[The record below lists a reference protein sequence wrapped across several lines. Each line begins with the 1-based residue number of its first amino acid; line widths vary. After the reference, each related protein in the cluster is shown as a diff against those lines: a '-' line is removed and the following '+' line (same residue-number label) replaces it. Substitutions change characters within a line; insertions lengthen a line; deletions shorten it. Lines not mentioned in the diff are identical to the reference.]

1 MSDKSTFHES
11 WYKVSELQLRVHVS
25 LKISRQNYRNK
36 IWYIIRDPG
45 NNNFFRVNTPA
56 YQFIAFLDGR
66 RTVDKAWSLCYEEY
80 GDDAPTQ
87 GEAISLLGQLYSS
100 NLLQGDVPADTDN
113 LLKRHQKRR
122 SRERSA
128 YMKGILFA
136 KIPIWDPDHFL
147 DRWTFLFGPVFSKVG
162 YIIGLITIAL
172 GVTFVFNN
180 IDALAGE
187 SEGMISLSNIPL
199 LYLVFALTKLLHEFG
214 HGFAC
219 KHYGRKNGT
228 GGNVNTMGIAFLLMT
243 PVPYVDATSSWAFKN
258 KWERIAVAGAGMYVE
273 LILAAIAA
281 ILWTATPEGHI
292 VHSLSFNVMLVSSVT
307 TILFNGN
314 PLLRYDAYYML
325 ADFFEIPNLAGRS
338 KLQVKY
344 LFRKYLFGVK
354 KAVSSAYD
362 FSESILMVLYASL
375 AELYKLFICIS
386 IILIASEISPILG
399 LFGVALY
406 LFSLILKPLFQLV
419 KYLFLAPELQRTRN
433 RASII
438 MFFIVLLAVYLVGII
453 RLNDKVIVEG
463 VIEPKNLTKVFIQ
476 ADGFTDSLIND
487 QKKVEKDKTVLFSG
501 NNPELLVELEKAQA
515 EIERLDILI
524 RAYTGVDPAKKAIN
538 QNMKNALLK
547 KVNLLESE
555 KNAQTVLAPASG
567 VFIPTHENNLTGRF
581 VNKGGELGMILSEDD
596 LIIRS
601 IIDQETIRIL
611 DDAYETALFRLKSEP
626 GRDYPA
632 IIQSRNQVGM
642 QNLPSAALGYL
653 GGGEIEVKSS
663 ESGTE
668 TKEFFFDVVLKP
680 AEFSNNYKP
689 GQVVSVRFEMKKKT
703 VFEMV
708 RNYVNRLLLKR
719 FRI

>member
-1 MSDKSTFHES
+1 MSDKNTFHES
-11 WYKVSELQLRVHVS
+11 WYKVADLQLRVHVS

-45 NNNFFRVNTPA
+45 NNNFFRVNTAA

-66 RTVDKAWSLCYEEY
+66 RSVDKAWSLCYEEY

-147 DRWTFLFGPVFSKVG
+147 DRWAFLFGPVFSRIG
-162 YIIGLITIAL
+162 YLIGIVTIIIGT
-172 GVTFVFNN
+172 TFVFNN
-180 IDALAGE
+180 IDALSSE
-187 SEGMISLSNIPL
+187 SEGVISLSNIPL

-219 KHYGRKNGT
+219 KYYGQKNGT

-258 KWERIAVAGAGMYVE
+258 KWQRIAVAGAGMYVE
-273 LILAAIAA
+273 LILAALAA

-292 VHSLSFNVMLVSSVT
+292 IHALSFNLMLVSSIT

-325 ADFFEIPNLAGRS
+325 SDFFEIPNLSGRS
-338 KLQVKY
+338 KLQIKY

-362 FSESILMVLYASL
+362 FSEGILMVIYAFL
-375 AELYKLFICIS
+375 AEVYKLFICIS

-406 LFSLILKPLFQLV
+406 LFSLILTPLFKLI
-419 KYLFLAPELQRTRN
+419 KYLFLAPELERTRN

-438 MFFIVLLAVYLVGII
+438 MFFILLLGIYLIGII
-453 RLNDKVIVEG
+453 RLSDRVIVEG
-463 VIEPKNLTKVFIQ
+463 VIEPKNLTQVFIQ
-476 ADGFTDSLIND
+476 ADGFTKRLINKQTEV
-487 QKKVEKDKTVLFSG
+487 QKGKTVLFSG
-501 NNPELLVELEKAQA
+501 DNPELLVELEKARA
-515 EIERLDILI
+515 EIERLNIII
-524 RAYTGVDPAKKAIN
+524 RAYTGIDPAKKAIH

-547 KVNLLESE
+547 KVELLEKE
-555 KNAQTVLAPASG
+555 KNALTVLAPDSG
-567 VFIPTHENNLTGRF
+567 IFIPTHENNLTGRF
-581 VNKGGELGMILSEDD
+581 VNKGGQLGMIISEEN

-611 DDAYETALFRLKSEP
+611 NDANQTALFRLKSEP
-626 GRDYPA
+626 GKDYSA
-632 IIQSRNQVGM
+632 YIESRNQIGM

-663 ESGTE
+663 ETGTE

-680 AEFSNNYKP
+680 TEYSKKYKP
-689 GQVVSVRFEMKKKT
+689 GQIVSVRFEMKEKT

-708 RNYVNRLLLKR
+708 RNYISRLLLKR

>member
-11 WYKVSELQLRVHVS
+11 WYKVSELLLRVHVS

-45 NNNFFRVNTPA
+45 NNNFFRVNTAA
-56 YQFIAFLDGR
+56 YQFIAYLDGR
-66 RTVDKAWSLCYEEY
+66 RTVDKAWGLCYEEF
-80 GDDAPTQ
+80 GDNAPTQ

-122 SRERSA
+122 SRERTA

-136 KIPIWDPDHFL
+136 KIPVWDPDHFL
-147 DRWTFLFGPVFSKVG
+147 DRWAFLTAPIFSRIG
-162 YIIGLITIAL
+162 YIIGFITIAA
-172 GVTFVFNN
+172 GATFVFNN
-180 IDALAGE
+180 IEELAGE
-187 SEGMISLSNIPL
+187 SQGMISLSNIPL
-199 LYLVFALTKLLHEFG
+199 LYLVFAVTKLLHEFG

-219 KHYGRKNGT
+219 KYYGQKNGT

-258 KWERIAVAGAGMYVE
+258 KWQRIAVAGAGMYIE
-273 LILAAIAA
+273 LILASIAA

-292 VHSLSFNVMLVSSVT
+292 VHSLSFNLMLVSSVT

-325 ADFFEIPNLAGRS
+325 SDFFEIPNLAGRS

-344 LFRKYLFGVK
+344 IFRKYLFGVK

-362 FSESILMVLYASL
+362 FAESILMVFYASL

-399 LFGVALY
+399 LIGVALY
-406 LFSLILKPLFQLV
+406 LFSLILTPLFKLV

-438 MFFIVLLAVYLVGII
+438 MFFIVLLIVYLVGII
-453 RLNDKVIVEG
+453 RINDRVIVDG

-476 ADGFTDSLIND
+476 ADGFTNSLVND

-524 RAYTGVDPAKKAIN
+524 RAYTGIDPAKKSIH

-547 KVNLLESE
+547 KVTLLQNE
-555 KNAQTVLAPASG
+555 KDALTVLAPSSG

-581 VNKGGELGMILSEDD
+581 VNKGSELGMILSEQD

-611 DDAYETALFRLKSEP
+611 NDAYETALFRLKCEP
-626 GRDYPA
+626 GKDYSA
-632 IIQSRNQVGM
+632 LIESRNQVGM

-680 AEFSNNYKP
+680 TEFSHNYKP
-689 GQVVSVRFEMKKKT
+689 GQIVSVRFEMKKKT

>member
-11 WYKVSELQLRVHVS
+11 WYKVADLQLRVHVS
-25 LKISRQNYRNK
+25 LKISRQHYRNK
-36 IWYIIRDPG
+36 TWYIIRDPG

-66 RTVDKAWSLCYEEY
+66 RSVDKAWSLCYEEY
-80 GDDAPTQ
+80 GDNAPTQ

-113 LLKRHQKRR
+113 LLKRHQKRK
-122 SRERSA
+122 SRERTA
-128 YMKGILFA
+128 FAKGILFA
-136 KIPIWDPDHFL
+136 KVPIWDPDNFL
-147 DRWTFLFGPVFSKVG
+147 DRWAFLFGPVFSRIG
-162 YIIGLITIAL
+162 YLIGIVTIIL
-172 GVTFVFNN
+172 GATFVFNN
-180 IDALAGE
+180 IDTLANE
-187 SEGMISLSNIPL
+187 SQGMISLSNIPL
-199 LYLVFALTKLLHEFG
+199 LYAVFALTKLLHEFG

-219 KHYGRKNGT
+219 KYYGRKNGT

-258 KWERIAVAGAGMYVE
+258 KWQRIAVAGAGMYVE

-281 ILWTATPEGHI
+281 ILWTTTPAGHI
-292 VHSLSFNVMLVSSVT
+292 VHALSFNVMLVSSIT

-325 ADFFEIPNLAGRS
+325 SDFFEIPNLSGRS

-362 FSESILMVLYASL
+362 FSESLLMVSYAFL

-399 LFGVALY
+399 LLGIALY
-406 LFSLILKPLFQLV
+406 LFSLILTPLFKLI

-438 MFFIVLLAVYLVGII
+438 MFFIILLAVYLVGI
-453 RLNDKVIVEG
+453 LKFNDRVIVEG
-463 VIEPKNLTKVFIQ
+463 VIEPKNLQKVFVQ
-476 ADGFTDSLIND
+476 ADGFTDTLINK
-487 QKKVEKDKTVLFSG
+487 QTEVTKDETVLFSG
-501 NNPELLVELEKAQA
+501 NNPDLKVELDKAKA
-515 EIERLDILI
+515 EIERLEILI
-524 RAYTGVDPAKKAIN
+524 RAYTGTDPAKKAIN
-538 QNMKNALLK
+538 QNMRNAILK
-547 KVNLLESE
+547 KVDLLQKEFE
-555 KNAQTVLAPASG
+555 ALQVKAPSSG
-567 VFIPTHENNLTGRF
+567 VFVPAQDNNLNGRF
-581 VNKGGELGMILSEDD
+581 VNKGSELGMIISAKD

-611 DDAYETALFRLKSEP
+611 DEAYQSALFRLKSDP
-626 GRDYPA
+626 GTDFSA
-632 IIQSRNQVGM
+632 LIESRNQVGM
-642 QNLPSAALGYL
+642 KTLPSAALGYL
-653 GGGEIEVKSS
+653 GGGDIEVQSN
-663 ESGTE
+663 ETGTE
-668 TKEFFFDVVLKP
+668 TKEFFFDIVLKP
-680 AEFSNNYKP
+680 TEKSEKFKP
-689 GQVVSVRFEMKKKT
+689 GQIVFVRFEMKEKT

>member
-487 QKKVEKDKTVLFSG
+487 QKKVEKDKSVLFSG

>member
-1 MSDKSTFHES
+1 MSDKNTFHES

-36 IWYIIRDPG
+36 TWYIIRDPG
-45 NNNFFRVNTPA
+45 NNNFFRVNTAA

-66 RTVDKAWSLCYEEY
+66 RNVDKAWSLCYEEY

-147 DRWTFLFGPVFSKVG
+147 DRWSFLFGPVFSRIG
-162 YIIGLITIAL
+162 YLIGIITIIIGS
-172 GVTFVFNN
+172 TFIFNN
-180 IDALAGE
+180 IEELAGE
-187 SEGMISLSNIPL
+187 SQGMISLSNIPL

-219 KHYGRKNGT
+219 KYYGQKNGT
-228 GGNVNTMGIAFLLMT
+228 GGNVNTMGIAFLFMT
-243 PVPYVDATSSWAFKN
+243 PIPYVDATSSWAFKN
-258 KWERIAVAGAGMYVE
+258 KWQRIAVAGAGMYVE
-273 LILAAIAA
+273 LILAALAA
-281 ILWTATPEGHI
+281 ILWTATPEGNIIHA
-292 VHSLSFNVMLVSSVT
+292 LSFNLMLVSSVT

-325 ADFFEIPNLAGRS
+325 SDFFEVPNLSGRS
-338 KLQVKY
+338 KLQIKY
-344 LFRKYLFGVK
+344 IFRKYLFGVK
-354 KAVSSAYD
+354 QAVSSAYD
-362 FSESILMVLYASL
+362 FSENALMVLYASL
-375 AELYKLFICIS
+375 AEIYKLFICVS
-386 IILIASEISPILG
+386 IVIIASEISPILG
-399 LFGVALY
+399 LIGVTLY
-406 LFSLILKPLFQLV
+406 LFSLVLMPLFKLV
-419 KYLFLAPELQRTRN
+419 KYLFLAPELQRSRN

-438 MFFIVLLAVYLVGII
+438 MFFIVLLGVYLIGII
-453 RLNDKVIVEG
+453 RLNDRVIVEG
-463 VIEPKNLTKVFIQ
+463 VIEPESLTTVFIQ
-476 ADGFTDSLIND
+476 ADGFTESLINN
-487 QKKVEKDKTVLFSG
+487 QKAVIKNKSVLFSG

-515 EIERLDILI
+515 EIERLEILI
-524 RAYTGVDPAKKAIN
+524 RAYTGIDPAKKSIN

-547 KVNLLESE
+547 KVGLLKKE
-555 KNAQTVLAPASG
+555 KSALTVLAPDSG
-567 VFIPTHENNLTGRF
+567 VFIPTHQNNLTGRF
-581 VNKGGELGMILSEDD
+581 VNKGSELGMIISEKN

-611 DDAYETALFRLKSEP
+611 NDASPTALFRLKSEP

-632 IIQSRNQVGM
+632 QILSRNQVGM
-642 QNLPSAALGYL
+642 KNLPSAALGYL

-668 TKEFFFDVVLKP
+668 TKEFFFDIVLKP
-680 AEFSNNYKP
+680 TEFSRSYKP
-689 GQVVSVRFEMKKKT
+689 GQIVSVRFEMKEKT
-703 VFEMV
+703 IFEMV
-708 RNYVNRLLLKR
+708 RNYINRLLLKR